1 MNSHSLLS
9 KYKTPYRDYYTCQ
22 NLLAV
27 RNGCVIFL
35 VLNLLIRLLYLLFPT
50 SLTKAENF
58 PEFNITNWA
67 FIIVTAIFYIM
78 SYWLVEI
85 NRKIKKANT
94 VMALFV
100 FCFSL
105 YIIYCGMFS
114 SFIATNNPRNALI
127 YYLIALSVIGVMC
140 VLEYYETIILIV
152 AAELLF
158 TSLLIKSYTDPTE
171 MIYNQ
176 LVSIVLLGGF
186 YLISR
191 HYFSYKANYF
201 QHLIEIKVKN
211 IEIEKASEFKSQL
224 LGIVAHDLRNP
235 IAAVETLAMIM
246 EMNDVD
252 QETQENLNLI
262 KESCSKARFIID
274 ELLEAA
280 RNENKP
286 EFVTH
291 KMELNKLLTEI
302 IFVWKIEKDTRK
314 NIELMSTVSPVYA
327 QLNNEKFY
335 RVMDN
340 LIGNALKFS
349 EEKSKIEILLSSK
362 DNDIII
368 EVKDHG
374 IGIPKNLLP
383 FIFEPF
389 SKAGRPGLHGEQ
401 STGLGLSIVKQIIEK
416 HNGSLEVKSEQGRG
430 TIFKIILPVAVDES
444 ALQIVNIQQFKN

>member
-314 NIELMSTVSPVYA
+314 NIQLMSTVSPVYA

>member
-27 RNGCVIFL
+27 RNGCVVFL